1 MKTAPFDNQ
10 QRLYC
15 SQGGTTVSYDNYAPP
30 RSAVEGLTEEAGS
43 TEAPALWIPSTTA
56 NICLVFPIALGAWL
70 QRQNWEA
77 MGRPADARKAHLWM
91 IADLV
96 FLAAWLVMPRLNPA
110 FAGVMSLL
118 SLVLLI
124 SWYYSSAKPQYV
136 YVKRTYGKDYP
147 RRSWGVPLL
156 VGIAADVAIVLI
168 QRLA

>member
-1 MKTAPFDNQ
+1 M
-10 QRLYC
+10 
-15 SQGGTTVSYDNYAPP
+15 SYENYAPP

-43 TEAPALWIPSTTA
+43 TKAPALWIPSTTA

-91 IADLV
+91 IVDLV
-96 FLAAWLVMPRLNPA
+96 FLAAWLVVPRLNPA

-118 SLVLLI
+118 SLVMLI

-136 YVKRTYGKDYP
+136 YVKKTYGKVYP
-147 RRSWGVPLL
+147 RRSWAVPLL
-156 VGIAADVAIVLI
+156 VGIAVDVAIVLI